1 MRIVVLIIFQVIRV
15 NFSEWGVVVFCP
27 GDE

>member
-1 MRIVVLIIFQVIRV
+1 MRIIVLIIFQVIRV
-15 NFSEWGVVVFCP
+15 NFSEWGVVVFRP